1 MNNSNE
7 RNLGIDLLRIVSMIL
22 IMLLH
27 VLGQGGILKSAEVL
41 STNYDV
47 AYFLEVLAYPSVA
60 IFGMIMGYVGL
71 NRRHSL
77 SGWVY
82 VFLQVLFYT
91 IITTLIFM
99 FAGPFVVSH
108 LGSEAG
114 IAKASDMLG
123 ASSGFG
129 TFVGLSEIR
138 KMFTPV
144 MTEQYWYI
152 TAYLGLYFF
161 MDGINHVINTMP
173 RAKCRVMLIASV
185 LLFSVLPVT
194 TSVDAY
200 SLKYGCSIICVFLFY
215 SIGAYVRKYDIGVS
229 LSNLNLVL
237 IYLLSILFTWFSKI
251 GIETF
256 IGYSEDAPDRGNILI
271 NFHSPTVIIAG
282 LMLLLLF
289 SRMRIGKR
297 AATSKD
303 MSVSEGAAAS
313 DGSVVSEGA
322 PVSEGESRSVSVSE
336 GVTVSEGES
345 RVATASEGAL
355 AKVIRVL
362 TPLTLGV
369 YLSDT
374 HPLIFTY
381 LMDGRFSNLATGPV
395 WKLIVCAILS
405 AFVIYL
411 VGIVIDAVRY
421 FIFEVFH
428 LRKKLKALENY
439 LDNRLRKKEDN

>member
-71 NRRHSL
+71 NRKHSL

-114 IAKASDMLG
+114 IAKASDMLS

-282 LMLLLLF
+282 LMLLILF
-289 SRMRIGKR
+289 SRMKIGKG
-297 AATSKD
+297 ATSSKD
-303 MSVSEGAAAS
+303 MSASEGIS
-313 DGSVVSEGA
+313 
-322 PVSEGESRSVSVSE
+322 VSEGESRSTS
-336 GVTVSEGES
+336 
-345 RVATASEGAL
+345 ASEGAF
-355 AKVIRVL
+355 AKMIRVL

-411 VGIVIDAVRY
+411 VGIAIDAVRY

-439 LDNRLRKKEDN
+439 LDNRLRKAEEN